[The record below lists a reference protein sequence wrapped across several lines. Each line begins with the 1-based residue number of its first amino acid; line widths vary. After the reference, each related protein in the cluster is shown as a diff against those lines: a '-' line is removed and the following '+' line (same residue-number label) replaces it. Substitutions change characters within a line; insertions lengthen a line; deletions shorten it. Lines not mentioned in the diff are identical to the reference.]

1 MKHQTLSSPI
11 ATEEGHEGAAKE
23 DGGDDG
29 SKSQQDKSK
38 GKRVRRRKKSK
49 RGRSSGGGITCDQ
62 DKMDVA
68 AAVPKGEDVEMMDAP
83 VNVPVAPLPPAT
95 AAAAGG
101 GGGGQRAKVTIDHL
115 PDVALLR
122 IMEMLGTPRR
132 QTYGYLDSAF
142 TFFMSGLTLMTG
154 VCRRWNRVI
163 RHSGIW
169 KDVCEWRWPWLRMC
183 GEDMVKSLTAEDMTA
198 SYAGCM
204 NKRGPPVYM
213 DMCLQMGRCLRKA
226 GVTRRDPDLG
236 RDYMIM
242 VEVYGKMGGGRMLS
256 QTGPLSVVPV
266 AEDEEEEKMEW
277 RLLCSGYGPD
287 SRVSRWPVG
296 GSGRAGVLAAVRGTK
311 INVEV
316 VLVDK
321 KTKKKAVLFYREAA
335 SCVLEHADESFVRDP
350 VGRKLTLAGTDIFF
364 DFKTELSVL
373 DQGNPPFVK
382 MALSVST
389 PLGVCV
395 GDFHRLFQSSLHWV

>member
-122 IMEMLGTPRR
+122 IMEFVGTPRSHA
-132 QTYGYLDSAF
+132 YSYLDGVFSRF
-142 TFFMSGLTLMTG
+142 LCDLSSMMG
-154 VCRRWNRVI
+154 VCRRWNRVV

-169 KDVCEWRWPWLRMC
+169 KDVCEWRWPWLRRDD
-183 GEDMVKSLTAEDMTA
+183 GEMVKSLTAKDMTT
-198 SYAGCM
+198 SYARCM
-204 NKRGPPVYM
+204 DKRGPPVYM

-226 GVTRRDPDLG
+226 GVTRRG
-236 RDYMIM
+236 RLLPKDYTIM
-242 VEVYGKMGGGRMLS
+242 VEMYQTVGGARILS
-256 QTGPLSVVPV
+256 QSGPLIV
-266 AEDEEEEKMEW
+266 APFPE
-277 RLLCSGYGPD
+277 GPD
-287 SRVSRWPVG
+287 EGTMAWSLSCNVFGTELTTSRWPVG
-296 GSGRAGVLAAVRGTK
+296 GPDRPAILTALCEQGW
-311 INVEV
+311 NVEM
-316 VLVDK
+316 VLVDNH
-321 KTKKKAVLFYREAA
+321 TKKKAVLFYRKAA
-335 SCVLEHADESFVRDP
+335 NFVLGHEGGSCVQDP
-350 VGRKLTLAGTDIFF
+350 VGRRLSLANTDIFF
-364 DFKTELSVL
+364 DFKIEVDVSAYGLLRLVL
-373 DQGNPPFVK
+373 I
-382 MALSVST
+382 VST
-389 PLGVCV
+389 PMGLCE
-395 GDFHRLFQSSLHWV
+395 GDFHRLFQSSLEWM